1 MAARLWLRLLI
12 MVDCHY
18 LIEDVA
24 MKGIVALCL
33 VALLAGCSAKQVRP
47 EVSGATLYRT
57 PIEGATAQ
65 LVLSEGFQRKVIT
78 QKPTYGRAWS
88 IFNFEIHVGE
98 PASKSFVS
106 DLRSRVP
113 QARVGNID
121 DGKPSTI
128 RLTPNDIAIEF
139 GVDDGRAVA
148 LSGLSIFGLG
158 ADIVVGAKATI
169 KADLSVAGKPSRPVE
184 VIGVGVLPMA
194 YISLR
199 ESDIDKAIGLALEDA
214 AKKIGDMAEAQAKAE
229 SI

>member
-1 MAARLWLRLLI
+1 
-12 MVDCHY
+12 
-18 LIEDVA
+18 
-24 MKGIVALCL
+24 MKGVIALCML
-33 VALLAGCSAKQVRP
+33 VALTGCSAKQVRP
-47 EVSGATLYRT
+47 EVSSATLYRT

-65 LVLSEGFQRKVIT
+65 LILSDDFQRKVIT

-88 IFNFEIHVGE
+88 VFNFEIHLGE

-128 RLTPNDIAIEF
+128 RLAPGDIVIEF
-139 GVDDGRAVA
+139 GVDDASAVA
-148 LSGLSIFGLG
+148 WSSLGPLGLG
-158 ADIVVGAKATI
+158 SDIVVGAKATI
-169 KADLSVAGKPSRPVE
+169 KADLSVAGKPSRSVE
-184 VIGVGVLPMA
+184 VTGVGALPMA
-194 YISLR
+194 YISLS